1 MLGVAGLL
9 TLLVLVLLLAAY
21 RNDAA
26 IDSNRGT
33 ANAEVLWVGWDRTI
47 VRFET
52 PDGAVHISQDG
63 VLYPDGLTERQL
75 VHVEYD
81 VTDPNLVRVAG
92 RSFTLAFLPVGTTIA
107 ITWLVAAPLLW
118 WLRRRRESA
127 VVASRV
133 GRSGAD

>member
-63 VLYPDGLTERQL
+63 VLYPDGLTEGQL

-118 WLRRRRESA
+118 WLRRHRESA